1 MDEKSVKVTCDFCG
15 KEIECPK
22 DMIKKAKKHMCHECF
37 QDRAEN
43 GNPEELKDVHVDYPT
58 ENLIEEFGFNQMH
71 EEIFKENQRNCTK
84 TFRRFS
90 YRNIRVYTF

>member
-58 ENLIEEFGFNQMH
+58 ENLIEE
-71 EEIFKENQRNCTK
+71 C
-84 TFRRFS
+84 S
-90 YRNIRVYTF
+90 YKCKNNK